1 MRASTGYRETTSRC
15 VSAVGAART
24 KTEADPS
31 HSSQQAR
38 AEYAD
43 YYKNSLLYL
52 ACVNVETDLLP
63 QQRYERAHD
72 LAVAA
77 LLGKIYNFG
86 ELVGARR
93 SDWTV
98 ELELTRLFPHS

>member
-1 MRASTGYRETTSRC
+1 MLKRKPKLTSTFRA
-15 VSAVGAART
+15 A
-24 KTEADPS
+24 P
-31 HSSQQAR
+31 QQAR

-52 ACVNVETDLLP
+52 ACVNVETDLVP

-86 ELVGARR
+86 ELVGVCLPCR
-93 SDWTV
+93 
-98 ELELTRLFPHS
+98 LE